1 MSRHGETVGMDLS
14 DTSQWLP
21 LSAACDQLQKSERTI
36 ERLVKSG
43 DLKTQMETRA
53 GRRAER
59 MYHAG
64 DLARIAELGIESKA
78 ETGKS
83 LVPRSEQTSLVH
95 VVEKAAT
102 QYFGTV
108 TRVPTHLKL
117 WLSLPEAVEYSGL
130 ARTTIMQAIRNEEVL
145 AVLSSGWKIRRQS
158 LETCDF
164 SALNGTRHSNAD
176 DRSADTI

>member
-95 VVEKAAT
+95 VVERAANR
-102 QYFGTV
+102 YFGTV
-108 TRVPTHLKL
+108 SRVPTHLKL

-130 ARTTIMQAIRNEEVL
+130 ARTTLLQAIRREHL
-145 AVLSSGWKIRRQS
+145 QAVLSNGWKIRRQS
-158 LETCDF
+158 LETWDC
-164 SALNGTRHSNAD
+164 NGTRDSNAGN
-176 DRSADTI
+176 RAGSTI